1 MFRVLVSDK
10 LGDDGLKILEA
21 ADDVELAVKTGLSP
35 QELCE
40 VIPEFDALII
50 RSGTTVT
57 ADILAAGKK
66 LQLVGRAGVGV
77 DNVDINAATRHG
89 VIVMNTP
96 SANSIATAEQTL
108 ALMLAASRRT
118 VQAHNSLA
126 AGEWARCVWV
136 QQIATTL
143 AWPMPSTSAPM

>member
-1 MFRVLVSDK
+1 MYRVLVSDK
-10 LGDDGLKILEA
+10 LGDEGLQILKA
-21 ADDVELAVKTGLSP
+21 ATDIDVTVKTGLSA
-35 QELCE
+35 QELCDI
-40 VIPEFDALII
+40 IPDFDALII
-50 RSGTTVT
+50 RSGTIVT

-108 ALMLAASRRT
+108 ALMLAANRKHCPGTRFVGT
-118 VQAHNSLA
+118 
-126 AGEWARCVWV
+126 R
-136 QQIATTL
+136 
-143 AWPMPSTSAPM
+143 